1 LVEWLAERL
10 AEDQKMILAL
20 IIRDPRISKK
30 AMAQA
35 IGISTTAIH
44 KNLTKLKERGILRRV
59 GPDRGGQFRK
69 RCNST

>member
-1 LVEWLAERL
+1 VEWLAERL

-35 IGISTTAIH
+35 IGISTTAID
-44 KNLTKLKERGILRRV
+44 KNLKKLKQIGILRRV
-59 GPDRGGQFRK
+59 GPDKGGHWEVVQ
-69 RCNST
+69 